1 MSNTVQATGIAALCA
16 CFLHVN
22 PPSCRQ
28 ITQEIHTVQNK
39 HIKNTSKN
47 TCKLLETECKILHV
61 DCTYLTTFI
70 FG

>member
-16 CFLHVN
+16 CFLRVN

-39 HIKNTSKN
+39 RVKKYKQKHMQA
-47 TCKLLETECKILHV
+47 
-61 DCTYLTTFI
+61 
-70 FG
+70 FGN